1 MKTIKRIKKHTH
13 LIRFFAMFVAAVFVF
28 ELMPYFSDNAEL
40 TAEAA
45 QTLSEFEKFR
55 WNSILAATFNGYT
68 VTGTAAPTSPS
79 TIYNDPVKY
88 TVKEDSP
95 YFHWY
100 ETSDDVPKWGSET
113 VTSVASKTETI
124 TYAADTVESGEDGS
138 TITANAVP
146 VTYNTYY
153 VKNADEFVWVMTQ
166 KANSGNTR
174 IILDADIDMGGASN
188 KNWGKTIEL
197 SGNSWFDLE
206 GEGHRIYNFRMNNPL
221 INRSLSNK
229 KTIIRNVLFS
239 NCLAFFT
246 GANQGIVIGAI
257 TSPVYLENVSVTD
270 SLVYSNTHNAGILIG
285 RVNGYTNGNIFLK
298 NCSTLRSYIY
308 GTSHIGGMTACQ
320 YNTGKYQVKYNA
332 AFPDSPEVWMFK
344 GGAVFPEM
352 IEKCYSVDCE
362 VFSNGDDSG
371 AIISCGDGFIC
382 RNCFT
387 NNTMYGNT
395 RTGAFI
401 GRVVTQSSPNAS
413 LYDDGYGRTLNE
425 SFINCFSSGSVEGSG
440 EIGGFVALQHS
451 SNNVNSGACVYI
463 NCYSTAMVG
472 MEFAGTQ
479 LGGFI
484 GHEDTYKKDKQKPS
498 VTLPDGTQSTNYGD
512 VYINCYAAGEVGNIL
527 TDTSTQATGDS
538 LGGFLGDVSTSGNG
552 TYYNCYYDKQT
563 TAMRERACGQ
573 LNEFANKGV
582 GNSQIP
588 GVTGVYTQKST
599 AKNVKGLADNVCMS
613 NDDTTWEY
621 QNGFYPMLK
630 VFIANDAFKTLFDDT
645 RSKLVEE
652 YARASVATVL
662 LNHYDTILEDNGEER
677 DATSSDEDKK
687 AYDTVRDITSKFE
700 LTTNDDLGITW
711 GKDTEKNTS
720 RGLADK
726 FGGENGFSLDY
737 KTVNQDEDNDWAYL
751 PSEEN
756 ERTITKKFTPDVLT
770 IGRYDDPEDDRGY
783 YYKCFD
789 FAPGIQWLKVSAG
802 DIENNVTGWDN
813 NTNPTYTD
821 TNLVGSRSFRLLP
834 TAYLNAGDIMHINVE
849 TDNTTSPVTY
859 TNTVTIAQGADE
871 NKING
876 LFNHSVGVAF
886 AITDKYRMGSDV
898 YASQSIDKYNG
909 NTLTDNDHFAFYSG
923 YAVNDANTASAI
935 NNVKRSKNIGSDP
948 MVSQK
953 FDITN
958 NATINQVSYAGIKN
972 NSSFG
977 TVRVRIFRANAK
989 EIGAGKGFYLEKGA
1003 EIDYE
1008 DSDTLAKWQGGKPFD
1023 TNDSNA
1029 YYYLDYYWRLNDG
1042 RYLFDR
1048 KLVRITADTY
1058 SVTMKTGLLDEQY
1071 TVNESVTPK
1080 TAVDQYVT
1088 DNITTNSDNTKTW
1101 DKDNLYPSKNGGF
1114 NAQTAPNYYEPDT
1127 YNKFEYINGND
1138 YYTKTLKIDTASPQT
1153 AVGWMRASDYKLTAL
1168 IVEAVDSNGMHH
1180 EMSRIDATNAEDPL
1194 NFDDAEYTYD
1204 YKTYSVTQDS
1214 ETKIFSVTENTTVTN
1229 TFSVE
1234 TYSSAV
1240 TNGVSKF
1247 ILFSFSTTGDISEGF
1262 SEIKDSLIITALFR
1276 KNDANVK
1283 TEKQVL
1289 ANTTDPVSEV
1299 SNTKKTS
1306 TYIDNNGVTQT
1317 QTYYSSIDFI
1327 DENKRVDDKGISDTD
1342 KRKAVLSGDTL
1353 TYRLKAYNAGY
1364 FTSREVNIYDDIPS
1378 GTTYV
1383 KDSAKLYRQKSL
1395 STSHFDWYDELEF
1408 IDITDITSEKGYS
1421 IEYDPTSKRISA
1433 DIPNIA
1439 LDENYYL
1446 EYKVTVDDIKA
1457 TELSKMITN
1466 EANYKFIN
1474 FNGDTTNDFA
1484 TDSNAGQ
1491 DHAIVSMDVAHNE
1504 DQEAYIVKFSG
1515 REMDSLKTYTI
1526 NYYRNEF
1533 PENFTFKDNSIG
1545 IYDPDDRNITNQV
1558 DIEYDTDADSKKTG
1572 FSIRNKDGQEP
1583 AIVLSESNEYKVV
1596 FKGTATPLTDSSQE
1610 IRNKATVTYSE
1621 KGEGEV
1627 AQTKAT
1633 AISIVE
1639 RLTNQTE
1646 TDVTHLYVD
1655 IDKIIPE
1662 SDPAQTFLFK
1672 IERFDKDDMS
1682 DTPEIS
1688 YTKINCTTK
1697 QTEDNYTGSRLL
1709 QLDKRGYYRIT
1720 EVDDWSNSD
1729 YLFDEITCT
1738 DISKVSGLTD
1748 SKTISTQNQS
1758 AVIQFPRQ
1766 YNKDSLAFPTS
1777 FGGLQT
1783 GSYPILKF
1791 TNKLNDYAYR
1801 TSQAYAENLITITT
1815 P

>member
-1 MKTIKRIKKHTH
+1 MKTIKRIKKRKS
-13 LIRFFAMFVAAVFVF
+13 LIRFIAMFVAAVLVF
-28 ELMPYFSDNAEL
+28 ELMPYLSDHAEL

-45 QTLSEFEKFR
+45 QTLSEFEQSR
-55 WNSILAATFNGYT
+55 WNSILGATFNEYT
-68 VTGTAAPTSPS
+68 VTGNATPTPS
-79 TIYNDPVKY
+79 SMISAY
-88 TVKEDSP
+88 TVKNDSP
-95 YFHWY
+95 YFHWH
-100 ETSDDVPKWGSET
+100 ETSNDVPTWGSTT
-113 VTSVASKTETI
+113 VTTVGSTQEQI
-124 TYAADTVESGEDGS
+124 TYATDTVENGAGGS
-138 TITANAVP
+138 PITANAVP
-146 VTYNTYY
+146 VTYKTYH
-153 VKNADEFVWVMTQ
+153 VKNADEFVWVMYR
-166 KANSGNTR
+166 ANTVNTR
-174 IILDADIDMGGASN
+174 IILDKDIDMGGASGR
-188 KNWGKTIEL
+188 KWSETITL

-206 GEGHRIYNFRMNNPL
+206 GNGHTIYNFRMTKPL
-221 INRSLSNK
+221 INSSESNK
-229 KTIIRNVLFS
+229 KTIIRNVLFT
-239 NCLAFFT
+239 NCLAFF
-246 GANQGIVIGAI
+246 ANNYQGIVIGVI
-257 TSPVYLENVSVTD
+257 KSPVHLENVSVTD
-270 SLVYSNTHNAGILIG
+270 SLVYSDSQNIGILIG
-285 RVNGYTNGNIFLK
+285 RVDGYTGGNIFLE

-320 YNTGKYQVKYNA
+320 YNTGTYKVKYNA
-332 AFPDSPEVWMFK
+332 EFPKSPEAWMGK
-344 GGAVFPEM
+344 GVAVFPEM
-352 IEKCYSVDCE
+352 VENCYSVDCE
-362 VFSNGDDSG
+362 VFSNGEDSG
-371 AIISCGDGFIC
+371 AILSCGDGFIC

-387 NNTMYGNT
+387 NNTMYGNKK
-395 RTGAFI
+395 TGAYI

-527 TDTSTQATGDS
+527 TDTSTQATGNS
-538 LGGFLGDVSTSGNG
+538 LGGFLGNVSTSGNG

-563 TAMRERACGQ
+563 TAMRERACGVQ
-573 LNEFANKGV
+573 NNFSV

-599 AKNVKGLADNVCMS
+599 AKNVKGLADNVRMS
-613 NDDTTWEY
+613 NDYTTWEY

-630 VFIANDAFKTLFDDT
+630 VFIANDAFNTLFDDT

-700 LTTNDDLGITW
+700 LTTNDTLGITW
-711 GKDTEKNTS
+711 GKDEEKNTS
-720 RGLADK
+720 RGLKYK
-726 FGGENGFSLDY
+726 FGGDDGFTLEYTTVKQDENG
-737 KTVNQDEDNDWAYL
+737 AYL
-751 PSEEN
+751 TGTEN
-756 ERTITKKFTPDVLT
+756 ESKITKTFTPDVLT
-770 IGRYDDPEDDRGY
+770 IGRYDDPEDTTRGY

-886 AITDKYRMGSDV
+886 AITDKYRMGTDNI
-898 YASQSIDKYNG
+898 YTRQSIQKYDGKTGLIN
-909 NTLTDNDHFAFYSG
+909 NQEFAFYSG
-923 YAVNDANTASAI
+923 YAVNNTNTENTI
-935 NNVKRSKNIGSDP
+935 TNVMNAKNIGSDA

-953 FDITN
+953 FDIKN
-958 NATINQVSYAGIKN
+958 NYSSSAITN
-972 NSSFG
+972 NSSNG

-989 EIGAGKGFYLEKGA
+989 EIGAGKGFYLEKGT
-1003 EIDYE
+1003 EINYSDQ
-1008 DSDTLAKWQGGKPFD
+1008 DTLAKWQGEKPFD

-1088 DNITTNSDNTKTW
+1088 DNITTNSDNKKTW
-1101 DKDNLYPSKNGGF
+1101 DKNNLYPSKNVDF

-1138 YYTKTLKIDTASPQT
+1138 YYTKTLKIDTARPQT

-1168 IVEAVDSNGMHH
+1168 IVEAVDSNGIHH
-1180 EMSRIDATNAEDPL
+1180 EMSRIDANNANDPL
-1194 NFDDAEYTYD
+1194 NFDNAEYTYD

-1234 TYSSAV
+1234 THSSEV

-1247 ILFSFSTTGDISEGF
+1247 ILFSFSTTGDVSQGF

-1289 ANTTDPVSEV
+1289 ANTGDPITAVSD
-1299 SNTKKTS
+1299 TIKTS
-1306 TYIDNNGVTQT
+1306 TYDNNGVTQT
-1317 QTYYSSIDFI
+1317 QTYYSSIDVI

-1383 KDSAKLYRQKSL
+1383 ENSAKLYRQKSL
-1395 STSHFDWYDELEF
+1395 STSNFDRYDKLTE
-1408 IDITDITSEKGYS
+1408 IQSGSGYN
-1421 IEYDPTSKRISA
+1421 INYDPTSKRISA

-1446 EYKVTVDDIKA
+1446 EYKVKVDDIKA
-1457 TELSKMITN
+1457 TDLSETITN
-1466 EANYKFIN
+1466 KANYQFIN
-1474 FNGDTTNDFA
+1474 FNGDTTDDFND
-1484 TDSNAGQ
+1484 TNQNAAQ
-1491 DHAIVSMDVAHNE
+1491 ANAIVSMNVKHNE
-1504 DQEAYIVKFSG
+1504 NDQEYVVDFQG
-1515 REMDSLKTYTI
+1515 NEMDSSKTYTI
-1526 NYYRNEF
+1526 DSYTNVF
-1533 PENFTFKDNSIG
+1533 PENFTFQEDSVKVYNTSEED
-1545 IYDPDDRNITNQV
+1545 ITNNV
-1558 DIEYDTDADSKKTG
+1558 KIEYTNDENNKKTS
-1572 FSIRNKDGQEP
+1572 FTIKNKNDEAP
-1583 AIVLSESNEYKVV
+1583 AIVLEQNKTYQVK

-1758 AVIQFPRQ
+1758 AVIQLPRQ

>member
-1 MKTIKRIKKHTH
+1 MKTIKRIKKRKS
-13 LIRFFAMFVAAVFVF
+13 LIRFIAMFVAAVIVF
-28 ELMPYFSDNAEL
+28 ELIPYFSNDSGL

-45 QTLSEFEKFR
+45 MTLAEFEQTR
-55 WNSILAATFNGYT
+55 WNSILRTTFNEYN
-68 VTGTAAPTSPS
+68 VTGNSTPTSPLTVS
-79 TIYNDPVKY
+79 RY
-88 TVKEDSP
+88 TVKDDSP
-95 YFHWY
+95 YFQWHDTESDVSAWTGS
-100 ETSDDVPKWGSET
+100 TSP
-113 VTSVASKTETI
+113 VTSQIEEVIYDE
-124 TYAADTVESGEDGS
+124 DTVENGLNRD
-138 TITANAVP
+138 TITANAVT
-146 VTYNTYY
+146 VTYNTYH
-153 VKNADEFVWVMTQ
+153 VKNADEFVWAMKQ

-174 IILDADIDMGGASN
+174 IILDNDIDMGGASGR
-188 KNWGKTIEL
+188 KWSETIAL
-197 SGNSWFDLE
+197 SGNSWFELE
-206 GEGHRIYNFRMNNPL
+206 GNGHTIYNFRMTKPL
-221 INRSLSNK
+221 INESTFSQ

-246 GANQGIVIGAI
+246 TYNQGIVIGIIKSA
-257 TSPVYLENVSVTD
+257 VHLENVSVVD
-270 SLVYSNTHNAGILIG
+270 SLVDANTHNIGILIG
-285 RVNGYTNGNIFLK
+285 RVDNYTGGNIFLE

-308 GTSHIGGMTACQ
+308 GISHIGGMTACQ

-344 GGAVFPEM
+344 GEAVFPEM

-387 NNTMYGNT
+387 NNTMYGNI

-401 GRVVTQSSPNAS
+401 GRVVTESSPNAS
-413 LYDDGYGRTLNE
+413 LYDDGHGRTLNE
-425 SFINCFSSGSVEGSG
+425 SFINCFSSGSVEGNS
-440 EIGGFVALQHS
+440 EIGGFAALQHS
-451 SNNVNSGACVYI
+451 SKNENSGACVYI

-472 MEFAGTQ
+472 MEYAGTQ

-484 GHEDTYKKDKQKPS
+484 GHEDTYTYANQKPS
-498 VTLPDGTQSTNYGD
+498 VILPNGDQSTNYGD

-527 TDTSTQATGDS
+527 TDTSTQATGNS
-538 LGGFLGDVSTSGNG
+538 LGGFLGNVSTSGNG

-573 LNEFANKGV
+573 WNEFTNAGA
-582 GNSQIP
+582 SQIP
-588 GVTGVYTQKST
+588 GVTGVYTQKSE
-599 AKNVKGLADNVCMS
+599 VKKVQGLAENVRMG
-613 NDDTTWEY
+613 NEDDTTWEY

-630 VFIANDAFKTLFDDT
+630 VFIANDAFKTSFDDT

-662 LNHYDTILEDNGEER
+662 LNHYDTILNENGIER
-677 DATSSDEDKK
+677 DANESDTTV
-687 AYDTVRDITSKFE
+687 YDTVRDITSKFE
-700 LTTNDDLGITW
+700 LTTNDAIGITW
-711 GKDTEKNTS
+711 GKDTEKNAS
-720 RGLADK
+720 RELKDK
-726 FGGENGFSLDY
+726 FGGQDGFSLDY
-737 KTVNQDEDNDWAYL
+737 ITVKQDESGAYL
-751 PSEEN
+751 SGEEN
-756 ERTITKKFTPDVLT
+756 ESTVTKTFTPDVLT
-770 IGRYDDPEDDRGY
+770 IGRYDDPADERGY

-802 DIENNVTGWDN
+802 DIENNVTNWN
-813 NTNPTYTD
+813 NEVVPTYKD
-821 TNLVGSRSFRLLP
+821 PNLVGSRSFRLLP

-859 TNTVTIAQGADE
+859 TNTVTIAQGTDE

-886 AITDKYRMGSDV
+886 AITDKYRMSEV
-898 YASQSIDKYNG
+898 YASQSIIKYDGTPSKVN
-909 NTLTDNDHFAFYSG
+909 NNDFAFYSG
-923 YAVNDANTASAI
+923 YAVNDTNGDTVY
-935 NNVKRSKNIGSDP
+935 NVQKSKNIGSDL

-953 FDITN
+953 FDIKNSQQIT
-958 NATINQVSYAGIKN
+958 N
-972 NSSFG
+972 NSSNG

-1048 KLVRITADTY
+1048 KLVRITANTY
-1058 SVTMKTGLLDEQY
+1058 SVTMKTGLLDEKFS
-1071 TVNESVTPK
+1071 VNDSGNPK
-1080 TAVDQYVT
+1080 TDIDQYVT
-1088 DNITTNSDNTKTW
+1088 DNIITNPDQTKEW
-1101 DKDNLYPSKNGGF
+1101 DKANLYPSLKDEF
-1114 NAQTAPNYYEPDT
+1114 SSETVSYYYED
-1127 YNKFEYINGND
+1127 YNEPEAINGND
-1138 YYTKTLKIDTASPQT
+1138 YYTKTLKIDTASSQT
-1153 AVGWMRASDYKLTAL
+1153 AVGWKRTSDYKLTAL
-1168 IVEAVDSNGMHH
+1168 IVEAVDSNGNSH
-1180 EMSRIDATNAEDPL
+1180 EMSRIDANNANDPL
-1194 NFDDAEYTYD
+1194 NFDNAEYTYD

-1214 ETKIFSVTENTTVTN
+1214 ETKIFSVTQNTTVTN
-1229 TFSVE
+1229 TFNVE
-1234 TYSSAV
+1234 SYSNAV
-1240 TNGVSKF
+1240 TNGVSKY
-1247 ILFSFSTTGDISEGF
+1247 ILFSFSTTGDVSQGF

-1289 ANTTDPVSEV
+1289 ANTGDPITAVSD
-1299 SNTKKTS
+1299 TIKTS
-1306 TYIDNNGVTQT
+1306 TYDNNGVTQT
-1317 QTYYSSIDFI
+1317 QTYYSSIDTI
-1327 DENKRVDDKGISDTD
+1327 DKNKMVDDTNIADET
-1342 KRKAVLSGDTL
+1342 KRQAVLSGDTL

-1364 FTSREVNIYDDIPS
+1364 FTSREVNIYDVIPV

-1383 KDSAKLYRQKSL
+1383 DGSAKLYRQKSL
-1395 STSHFDWYDELEF
+1395 STSHFDWYDELE
-1408 IDITDITSEKGYS
+1408 DIPLENGYS
-1421 IEYDPTSKRISA
+1421 IDYHENSKKLSA
-1433 DIPNIA
+1433 EIPRIA

-1446 EYKVTVDDIKA
+1446 EYKVKVDDIKA
-1457 TELSKMITN
+1457 TDLSETITN
-1466 EANYKFIN
+1466 KANYQFIN
-1474 FNGDTTNDFA
+1474 FNGDTTDDFND
-1484 TDSNAGQ
+1484 TNQNAAQ
-1491 DHAIVSMDVAHNE
+1491 AHAIVSMNVKHNE
-1504 DQEAYIVKFSG
+1504 NDQEYVVDFNRNDISSSNTYII
-1515 REMDSLKTYTI
+1515 DSYT
-1526 NYYRNEF
+1526 NVF
-1533 PENFTFKDNSIG
+1533 PENFQFTANSVKVYDTSSEEAEDITGGVNITYENASGKCTGFTIKNTDNSNPTIKLDQNNK
-1545 IYDPDDRNITNQV
+1545 YQV
-1558 DIEYDTDADSKKTG
+1558 K
-1572 FSIRNKDGQEP
+1572 
-1583 AIVLSESNEYKVV
+1583 
-1596 FKGTATPLTDSSQE
+1596 FKGTAAALTNSSHE
-1610 IRNKATVTYSE
+1610 IRNKATVTYTE
-1621 KGEGEV
+1621 GEGQD
-1627 AQTKAT
+1627 AKTKAT

-1682 DTPEIS
+1682 DTPEIC
-1688 YTKINCTTK
+1688 YTKINCTK

-1729 YLFDEITCT
+1729 YLFDKITYT

-1758 AVIQFPRQ
+1758 AVIQLPRQ

-1783 GSYPILKF
+1783 ASYPILKF

-1801 TSQAYAENLITITT
+1801 TSQAYAENNIS
-1815 P
+1815 

>member
-1 MKTIKRIKKHTH
+1 MKTIKRIKKRKS
-13 LIRFFAMFVAAVFVF
+13 LIRFIAMFVAAVLVF
-28 ELMPYFSDNAEL
+28 ELMPYLSDHAEL

-45 QTLSEFEKFR
+45 QTLSEFEQSR
-55 WNSILAATFNGYT
+55 WNSILGATFNEYT
-68 VTGTAAPTSPS
+68 VTGNATPTPS
-79 TIYNDPVKY
+79 SMISAY
-88 TVKEDSP
+88 TVKNDSP
-95 YFHWY
+95 YFHWH
-100 ETSDDVPKWGSET
+100 EASNDVPTWGSTT
-113 VTSVASKTETI
+113 VTTVGSTQEQI
-124 TYAADTVESGEDGS
+124 TYATDTVENGAGGS
-138 TITANAVP
+138 PITANAVP
-146 VTYNTYY
+146 VTYKTYH
-153 VKNADEFVWVMTQ
+153 VKNADEFVWVMNR
-166 KANSGNTR
+166 ANTVNTR
-174 IILDADIDMGGASN
+174 IILDKDIDMGGASGR
-188 KNWGKTIEL
+188 KWSETITL

-206 GEGHRIYNFRMNNPL
+206 GNGHTIYNFRMTKPL
-221 INRSLSNK
+221 INSSESNK
-229 KTIIRNVLFS
+229 KTIIRNVLFT
-239 NCLAFFT
+239 NCLAFF
-246 GANQGIVIGAI
+246 ANNYQGIVIGVI
-257 TSPVYLENVSVTD
+257 KSPVHLENVSVTD
-270 SLVYSNTHNAGILIG
+270 SLVYSDSQNIGILIG
-285 RVNGYTNGNIFLK
+285 RVDGYTGGNIFLE

-320 YNTGKYQVKYNA
+320 FNQGGIYQVKYDT
-332 AFPDSPEVWMFK
+332 AFPTSPEAWMNYGNK
-344 GGAVFPEM
+344 AFPEM
-352 IEKCYSVDCE
+352 IENCYSVDCE
-362 VFSNGDDSG
+362 VFSNGEDSG
-371 AIISCGDGFIC
+371 AFISCGCGFIC

-387 NNTMYGNT
+387 NNTMYGNKM
-395 RTGAFI
+395 TGDFI
-401 GRVVTQSSPNAS
+401 GRVVTAS
-413 LYDDGYGRTLNE
+413 GPTAGLYDDINRLSIHET
-425 SFINCFSSGSVEGSG
+425 FINCFSSGSVEGA
-440 EIGGFVALQHS
+440 EKIGGFTAYQNS
-451 SNNVNSGACVYI
+451 GSNQKSGACVYI

-472 MEFAGTQ
+472 MEFAGKQ

-484 GHEDTYKKDKQKPS
+484 GNEDTYKYTKQRPA
-498 VTLPDGTQSTNYGD
+498 VNLPDGTQSNNFGD

-527 TDTSTQATGDS
+527 TDTSVTVTGNS
-538 LGGFLGDVSTSGNG
+538 LGGFLGNVSTPGNG

-563 TAMRERACGQ
+563 TAMRERACGVQ
-573 LNEFANKGV
+573 NNFSV

-662 LNHYDTILEDNGEER
+662 LNHYDTILGSNGIER

-737 KTVNQDEDNDWAYL
+737 KTVDQDEDNDWAYL
-751 PSEEN
+751 PGEEN

-802 DIENNVTGWDN
+802 DIENNVTGGDN

-886 AITDKYRMGSDV
+886 AITDKYRMGTDNI
-898 YASQSIDKYNG
+898 YTPQSIQKFNG
-909 NTLTDNDHFAFYSG
+909 TGLTDNNTFAFYSG
-923 YAVNDANTASAI
+923 YAVNNTNTENTI
-935 NNVKRSKNIGSDP
+935 TNVKNAKNIGSAP

-953 FDITN
+953 FDIKN
-958 NATINQVSYAGIKN
+958 NYSSSAITN
-972 NSSFG
+972 NSSNG

-989 EIGAGKGFYLEKGA
+989 EIGAGKGFYLEKGT
-1003 EIDYE
+1003 EINYSDQ
-1008 DSDTLAKWQGGKPFD
+1008 DTLAKWQGEKPFD
-1023 TNDSNA
+1023 TDDSNA

-1048 KLVRITADTY
+1048 KLVRITANTY

-1071 TVNESVTPK
+1071 TVNDSGIPK

-1088 DNITTNSDNTKTW
+1088 DKITTNSDNEKIW
-1101 DKDNLYPSKNGGF
+1101 DKDSLYPSINVNF
-1114 NAQTAPNYYEPDT
+1114 NAQNAPSYYESDT
-1127 YNKFEYINGND
+1127 YNKFEYINGKD

-1180 EMSRIDATNAEDPL
+1180 EMSRIDENNANDPL
-1194 NFDDAEYTYD
+1194 NFDNAEYTYD

-1214 ETKIFSVTENTTVTN
+1214 ETKIFSVTQNTTVTN
-1229 TFSVE
+1229 TFNVE
-1234 TYSSAV
+1234 SYSNAV
-1240 TNGVSKF
+1240 TNGVSKY
-1247 ILFSFSTTGDISEGF
+1247 ILFSFSTTGDVSQGF

-1289 ANTTDPVSEV
+1289 ANTGDPITAVSD
-1299 SNTKKTS
+1299 TIKTS
-1306 TYIDNNGVTQT
+1306 TFKDKENQTVT
-1317 QTYYSSIDFI
+1317 QTYYSSIDTI
-1327 DENKRVDDKGISDTD
+1327 DKNKRVDDTNIADET
-1342 KRKAVLSGDTL
+1342 KRQAVLSGDTL

-1383 KDSAKLYRQKSL
+1383 ENSAKLYRQKSL
-1395 STSHFDWYDELEF
+1395 STSNFDRYAELES

-1545 IYDPDDRNITNQV
+1545 IYDPDDRDITNQV

-1758 AVIQFPRQ
+1758 AVIQLPRQ

>member
-1 MKTIKRIKKHTH
+1 MKNRKSLMRI
-13 LIRFFAMFVAAVFVF
+13 IAMFVAAVIVF
-28 ELMPYFSDNAEL
+28 ELIPYFSSDSGL

-45 QTLSEFEKFR
+45 MTLAEFEQTR
-55 WNSILAATFNGYT
+55 WNNILRATFNGYN
-68 VTGTAAPTSPS
+68 VTGNGNPTSPS
-79 TIYNDPVKY
+79 TVSSY
-88 TVKEDSP
+88 TVKDDSP
-95 YFHWY
+95 YFQWHDT
-100 ETSDDVPKWGSET
+100 ESDVPAWTGSTSAVTSQIET
-113 VTSVASKTETI
+113 VTYEG
-124 TYAADTVESGEDGS
+124 DTVKNGS
-138 TITANAVP
+138 NGNTITANAVT
-146 VTYNTYY
+146 VTYNTYH
-153 VKNADEFVWVMTQ
+153 VENANEFVWVMTQ

-174 IILDADIDMGGASN
+174 IILDNDIDMGGASGR
-188 KNWGKTIEL
+188 KWSETIAL
-197 SGNSWFDLE
+197 SGNSWFELE
-206 GEGHRIYNFRMNNPL
+206 GNGHTIYNFRMTRPL
-221 INRSLSNK
+221 INESTFSK

-246 GANQGIVIGAI
+246 TYHQGIVIGNIQSA
-257 TSPVYLENVSVTD
+257 VHLENVSVVD
-270 SLVYSNTHNAGILIG
+270 SLVDANENNIGILIG
-285 RVNGYTNGNIFLK
+285 RVDGYKGGNIFLE

-332 AFPDSPEVWMFK
+332 EFPESPEAWMGK
-344 GGAVFPEM
+344 GVAVFPEM
-352 IEKCYSVDCE
+352 VENCYSVDCE
-362 VFSNGDDSG
+362 VFSNGEDSG
-371 AIISCGDGFIC
+371 AILSCGDGFIC

-387 NNTMYGNT
+387 NNTMYGNKK
-395 RTGAFI
+395 TGAYI
-401 GRVVTQSSPNAS
+401 GRVVTLSSPNAS
-413 LYDDGYGRTLNE
+413 LYDDKGNYTLNE
-425 SFINCFSSGSVEGSG
+425 AFINCFSSGSVEGS
-440 EIGGFVALQHS
+440 ERIGGFTGFQNS
-451 SNNVNSGACVYI
+451 GSNQNSGACVYI

-472 MEFAGTQ
+472 MEYAGTQ

-484 GHEDTYKKDKQKPS
+484 GNEDTYKYDKQQPA
-498 VTLPDGTQSTNYGD
+498 VNLPDGTQSNNYGD

-527 TDTSTQATGDS
+527 TDTSVTVTGNS

-573 LNEFANKGV
+573 WNEFTNKGV

-599 AKNVKGLADNVCMS
+599 SKDVQGLAENVRMG
-613 NDDTTWEY
+613 NEDDTTWEY

-630 VFIANDAFKTLFDDT
+630 VFIANDAFKTSFDDT

-662 LNHYDTILEDNGEER
+662 LNHYDTILNENGIER
-677 DATSSDEDKK
+677 DANESDITV
-687 AYDTVRDITSKFE
+687 YDTVRDITSKFE
-700 LTTNDDLGITW
+700 LTTNDTLGITW
-711 GKDTEKNTS
+711 GKDAEKNTS
-720 RGLADK
+720 RELKNK
-726 FGGENGFSLDY
+726 FGGNTGFSLDY
-737 KTVNQDEDNDWAYL
+737 ITVNQNENGEYL
-751 PSEEN
+751 TGTEN
-756 ERTITKKFTPDVLT
+756 ESKVKKNFNPDVLT

-802 DIENNVTGWDN
+802 DIVGDVTNWDN
-813 NTNPTYTD
+813 TAPEYQN

-849 TDNTTSPVTY
+849 TDNTSDSPTY
-859 TNTVTIAQGADE
+859 SNTVTISQGGDE

-886 AITDKYRMGSDV
+886 AITDKYRMGTDI
-898 YASQSIDKYNG
+898 YTRQSIQEYKYNE
-909 NTLTDNDHFAFYSG
+909 NVLTDDNTFAFYSG
-923 YAVNDANTASAI
+923 YAVNNTNNEDTI
-935 NNVKRSKNIGSDP
+935 DNVKNAKNIGSAT

-953 FDITN
+953 FDIKN
-958 NATINQVSYAGIKN
+958 N
-972 NSSFG
+972 NSSSAITNNSSNG
-977 TVRVRIFRANAK
+977 TVRVRIFHANPK
-989 EIGAGKGFYLEKGA
+989 TIDTGGFYLEKGT
-1003 EIDYE
+1003 EIDYS
-1008 DSDTLAKWQGGKPFD
+1008 DQDTLAKWQGEKPFD
-1023 TNDSNA
+1023 TSDSNA

-1048 KLVRITADTY
+1048 KLVRITANTY

-1071 TVNESVTPK
+1071 TVNGSGIPK

-1088 DNITTNSDNTKTW
+1088 DKITTNSDNTKIW
-1101 DKDNLYPSKNGGF
+1101 DKDNLYPSINDNF
-1114 NAQTAPNYYEPDT
+1114 NAQTAPNYYESDT

-1194 NFDDAEYTYD
+1194 NFDNAEYTYD

-1229 TFSVE
+1229 TFIVE
-1234 TYSSAV
+1234 AYSGAV
-1240 TNGVSKF
+1240 TNGVSKY
-1247 ILFSFSTTGDISEGF
+1247 ILFSFSTTGDISEGGF

-1299 SNTKKTS
+1299 LNTKKTS
-1306 TYIDNNGVTQT
+1306 TYKDKEDNNQT
-1317 QTYYSSIDFI
+1317 QTYYSSIDVI
-1327 DENKRVDDKGISDTD
+1327 DENKRVDDKGISNTD

-1395 STSHFDWYDELEF
+1395 STSNFDRYAELES
-1408 IDITDITSEKGYS
+1408 IDITSEAGYS
-1421 IEYDPTSKRISA
+1421 IECADGKLSA
-1433 DIPNIA
+1433 QIPSIA

-1446 EYKVTVDDIKA
+1446 EYKVKVDDIKA
-1457 TELSKMITN
+1457 TDLSETITN
-1466 EANYKFIN
+1466 KANYQFIN
-1474 FNGDTTNDFA
+1474 FNGDTTDDFND
-1484 TDSNAGQ
+1484 TNQNAAQ
-1491 DHAIVSMDVAHNE
+1491 AHAIVSMNVKHNE
-1504 DQEAYIVKFSG
+1504 NDQEYVVDFQG
-1515 REMDSLKTYTI
+1515 NEMDPLKTYTI
-1526 NYYRNEF
+1526 DSYTNVF
-1533 PENFTFKDNSIG
+1533 PENFTFQEDSVKVYNTSEED
-1545 IYDPDDRNITNQV
+1545 ITNNV
-1558 DIEYDTDADSKKTG
+1558 KIEYTNDENNKKTS
-1572 FSIRNKDGQEP
+1572 FTIKNKNDEAP

-1621 KGEGEV
+1621 KGDGEF

-1639 RLTNQTE
+1639 RLTNKTE

-1682 DTPEIS
+1682 NTPEIS
-1688 YTKINCTTK
+1688 YTKINCTK

-1729 YLFDEITCT
+1729 YLFDKITYT

-1758 AVIQFPRQ
+1758 AVIQLPRQ

-1783 GSYPILKF
+1783 ASYPILKF

-1801 TSQAYAENLITITT
+1801 TSQAYAENNIS
-1815 P
+1815 

>member
-1 MKTIKRIKKHTH
+1 MKTIKRIKKRKS
-13 LIRFFAMFVAAVFVF
+13 LIRFIAMFVAAVIVF
-28 ELMPYFSDNAEL
+28 ELIPYFSNDSGL

-45 QTLSEFEKFR
+45 MTLAQFEQTR
-55 WNSILAATFNGYT
+55 WNNILRATFNGYN
-68 VTGTAAPTSPS
+68 VTGNGNPTSPS
-79 TIYNDPVKY
+79 TVSSY
-88 TVKEDSP
+88 TVKNDSP
-95 YFHWY
+95 YFQWHDT
-100 ETSDDVPKWGSET
+100 ESDVPAWTGSTSVVTSQTET
-113 VTSVASKTETI
+113 VTYEG
-124 TYAADTVESGEDGS
+124 DTVENGSDGN
-138 TITANAVP
+138 TITANAVT
-146 VTYNTYY
+146 VTYNTYH

-166 KANSGNTR
+166 KASSGYTR
-174 IILDADIDMGGASN
+174 IILDKDIDMGGASGR
-188 KNWGKTIEL
+188 KWSQTIAL
-197 SGNSWFDLE
+197 SGNSWFELE
-206 GEGHRIYNFRMNNPL
+206 GNGHIIYNFRMTQPF
-221 INRSLSNK
+221 INSSKSNK
-229 KTIIRNVLFS
+229 KTIIRNVLFT
-239 NCLAFFT
+239 NCLAFF
-246 GANQGIVIGAI
+246 ANINQGIVIGVI
-257 TSPVYLENVSVTD
+257 QSPVHLENVSVVD
-270 SLVYSNTHNAGILIG
+270 SLVYSNTSNIGILIG
-285 RVNGYTNGNIFLK
+285 RVDGYNGGNIFLE

-320 YNTGKYQVKYNA
+320 YNIGKYQVKYNA
-332 AFPDSPEVWMFK
+332 EFPKSPEVWMEK

-352 IEKCYSVDCE
+352 VENCYSVDCE
-362 VFSNGDDSG
+362 VFSNGEDSG
-371 AIISCGDGFIC
+371 AILSCGDGFIC

-387 NNTMYGNT
+387 NNTMYGNKK
-395 RTGAFI
+395 TGAYI

-413 LYDDGYGRTLNE
+413 LYDDGHGRTLNE
-425 SFINCFSSGSVEGSG
+425 SFINCFSSGSVEGS
-440 EIGGFVALQHS
+440 EKIGGFTGFQNS
-451 SNNVNSGACVYI
+451 GSNQNSGACVYI

-472 MEFAGTQ
+472 MEYAGTE

-484 GHEDTYKKDKQKPS
+484 GNEDTYKYAKQRPA
-498 VTLPDGTQSTNYGD
+498 VNLPDGTQSNNYGD

-527 TDTSTQATGDS
+527 TDTSTQATGNS
-538 LGGFLGDVSTSGNG
+538 LGGFLGNVSTPGNG

-563 TAMRERACGQ
+563 TAMRERACGVQ
-573 LNEFANKGV
+573 NNFSV

-599 AKNVKGLADNVCMS
+599 AKNVNGLADNVRMS

-621 QNGFYPMLK
+621 KNGFYPMLK
-630 VFIANDAFKTLFDDT
+630 VFIANYAFKTDFDEN

-662 LNHYDTILEDNGEER
+662 LNHYDTILGSNGIER
-677 DATSSDEDKK
+677 NANSDDATV
-687 AYDTVRDITSKFE
+687 YDTVRDITSKFE
-700 LTTNDDLGITW
+700 LTTNDTLGITW

-737 KTVNQDEDNDWAYL
+737 TTVKQNKDNDWDYL
-751 PSEEN
+751 PGEEN
-756 ERTITKKFTPDVLT
+756 TITKKFTPDVLT
-770 IGRYDDPEDDRGY
+770 IGRYNDPEDNTRGY

-802 DIENNVTGWDN
+802 DIENGVTNWDN
-813 NTNPTYTD
+813 DTVPQYEN

-849 TDNTTSPVTY
+849 TNNTTSPVTY

-935 NNVKRSKNIGSDP
+935 NNVEKSKNIGSAP

-953 FDITN
+953 FDIKN
-958 NATINQVSYAGIKN
+958 NYSSSAITN
-972 NSSFG
+972 NSSNG

-989 EIGAGKGFYLEKGA
+989 EIGAGKGFYLEKGT
-1003 EIDYE
+1003 EINYSDQ
-1008 DSDTLAKWQGGKPFD
+1008 DTLAKWQGEKPFD
-1023 TNDSNA
+1023 TDDSNA

-1048 KLVRITADTY
+1048 KLVRITANTY

-1071 TVNESVTPK
+1071 TVNDSGIPK

-1088 DNITTNSDNTKTW
+1088 DKITTNSDNEKIW
-1101 DKDNLYPSKNGGF
+1101 EKDSLYPSINVNF
-1114 NAQTAPNYYEPDT
+1114 NAQNAPSYYESDT

-1168 IVEAVDSNGMHH
+1168 IVEAVDSNGIHH
-1180 EMSRIDATNAEDPL
+1180 EMSRIDANNANDPL
-1194 NFDDAEYTYD
+1194 NFDNAEYTYD

-1234 TYSSAV
+1234 TYSSEV

-1247 ILFSFSTTGDISEGF
+1247 ILFSFSTTGDVSQGF

-1289 ANTTDPVSEV
+1289 ANTGDPITAVSD
-1299 SNTKKTS
+1299 TIKTS
-1306 TYIDNNGVTQT
+1306 TYDNNGVTQT
-1317 QTYYSSIDFI
+1317 QTYYSSIDVI

-1383 KDSAKLYRQKSL
+1383 ENSAKLYRQKSL
-1395 STSHFDWYDELEF
+1395 STSNFDRYDKLTE
-1408 IDITDITSEKGYS
+1408 IQSGSGYN
-1421 IEYDPTSKRISA
+1421 INYDPTSKRISA

-1457 TELSKMITN
+1457 TDLSETITN
-1466 EANYKFIN
+1466 KANYQFIN
-1474 FNGDTTNDFA
+1474 FNGDTTDDFND
-1484 TDSNAGQ
+1484 TNQNAAQ
-1491 DHAIVSMDVAHNE
+1491 ANAIVSMNVKHNE
-1504 DQEAYIVKFSG
+1504 NDQEYVVDFQG
-1515 REMDSLKTYTI
+1515 NEMDSSKTYTI
-1526 NYYRNEF
+1526 DSYTNVF
-1533 PENFTFKDNSIG
+1533 PENFTFQEDSVKVYNTSEED
-1545 IYDPDDRNITNQV
+1545 ITNNV
-1558 DIEYDTDADSKKTG
+1558 KIEYTNDENNKKTS
-1572 FSIRNKDGQEP
+1572 FTIKNKNDEAP
-1583 AIVLSESNEYKVV
+1583 AIVLEQNKTYQVK

-1621 KGEGEV
+1621 KGEV

-1758 AVIQFPRQ
+1758 AVIQLPRQ

>member
-1 MKTIKRIKKHTH
+1 M
-13 LIRFFAMFVAAVFVF
+13 
-28 ELMPYFSDNAEL
+28 
-40 TAEAA
+40 
-45 QTLSEFEKFR
+45 
-55 WNSILAATFNGYT
+55 
-68 VTGTAAPTSPS
+68 
-79 TIYNDPVKY
+79 
-88 TVKEDSP
+88 
-95 YFHWY
+95 
-100 ETSDDVPKWGSET
+100 
-113 VTSVASKTETI
+113 
-124 TYAADTVESGEDGS
+124 
-138 TITANAVP
+138 
-146 VTYNTYY
+146 
-153 VKNADEFVWVMTQ
+153 
-166 KANSGNTR
+166 
-174 IILDADIDMGGASN
+174 
-188 KNWGKTIEL
+188 
-197 SGNSWFDLE
+197 
-206 GEGHRIYNFRMNNPL
+206 
-221 INRSLSNK
+221 
-229 KTIIRNVLFS
+229 
-239 NCLAFFT
+239 
-246 GANQGIVIGAI
+246 IGVI
-257 TSPVYLENVSVTD
+257 TSPVHLENVSVTD

-332 AFPDSPEVWMFK
+332 AFPASPEAWMNK

-352 IEKCYSVDCE
+352 FEKCYSVDCE

-387 NNTMYGNT
+387 NNTMYGNI

-413 LYDDGYGRTLNE
+413 LYDDGHGRTLNE
-425 SFINCFSSGSVEGSG
+425 SFINCFSSGSVEGNS
-440 EIGGFVALQHS
+440 EIGGFAALQHS
-451 SNNVNSGACVYI
+451 SKNENSGACVYI

-484 GHEDTYKKDKQKPS
+484 GHEDTYTYANQKPS
-498 VTLPDGTQSTNYGD
+498 VILPNGDQSTNYGD
-512 VYINCYAAGEVGNIL
+512 VYINCYTAGEVGNIL

-700 LTTNDDLGITW
+700 LTTNDTLGITW
-711 GKDTEKNTS
+711 GKDKEKNTS
-720 RGLADK
+720 RGLKDK
-726 FGGENGFSLDY
+726 FGGDDGFSLDY

-1138 YYTKTLKIDTASPQT
+1138 HYTKTLKIDTASPQT

-1168 IVEAVDSNGMHH
+1168 IVEAVDSNGIHH
-1180 EMSRIDATNAEDPL
+1180 EMSRIDANNANDPL
-1194 NFDDAEYTYD
+1194 NFDNAEYTYD

-1234 TYSSAV
+1234 TYSSEV

-1247 ILFSFSTTGDISEGF
+1247 ILFSFSTTGDISEGAF

-1289 ANTTDPVSEV
+1289 ANTGDPITAVSD
-1299 SNTKKTS
+1299 TIKTS
-1306 TYIDNNGVTQT
+1306 TYDNNGVTQT
-1317 QTYYSSIDFI
+1317 QTYYSSIDVI

>member
-1 MKTIKRIKKHTH
+1 MKTIKRIKKRKS
-13 LIRFFAMFVAAVFVF
+13 LIRFIAMFVAAVLVF
-28 ELMPYFSDNAEL
+28 ELMPYLSDHAEL

-45 QTLSEFEKFR
+45 QTLSEFEQSR
-55 WNSILAATFNGYT
+55 WNSILGATFKEYT
-68 VTGTAAPTSPS
+68 VTGNATPTPS
-79 TIYNDPVKY
+79 SMISAY
-88 TVKEDSP
+88 TVKNDSP
-95 YFHWY
+95 YFHWH
-100 ETSDDVPKWGSET
+100 EASNDVPTWGSTT
-113 VTSVASKTETI
+113 VTTVGSTQEQI
-124 TYAADTVESGEDGS
+124 TYATDTVENGAGGS
-138 TITANAVP
+138 PITANAVN
-146 VTYNTYY
+146 VIYKTYH
-153 VKNADEFVWVMTQ
+153 VENANEFVWAMKQ
-166 KANSGNTR
+166 ADFGNTR
-174 IILDADIDMGGASN
+174 IILENDIDMGGASGR
-188 KNWGKTIEL
+188 KWSETITL

-206 GEGHRIYNFRMNNPL
+206 GNGHTIYNFRMTKPL
-221 INRSLSNK
+221 INSSESNK
-229 KTIIRNVLFS
+229 KTIIRNVLFT
-239 NCLAFFT
+239 NCLAFF
-246 GANQGIVIGAI
+246 ANNYQGIVIGVI
-257 TSPVYLENVSVTD
+257 KSPVHLENVSVTD
-270 SLVYSNTHNAGILIG
+270 SLVYSDSENIGILIG
-285 RVNGYTNGNIFLK
+285 RVDGYKGGNIFLE

-320 YNTGKYQVKYNA
+320 YNTGTYKVKYNA
-332 AFPDSPEVWMFK
+332 EFPKSPEAWMGK
-344 GGAVFPEM
+344 GVAVFPEM
-352 IEKCYSVDCE
+352 VENCYSVDCE
-362 VFSNGDDSG
+362 VFSNGEDSG
-371 AIISCGDGFIC
+371 AILSCGDGFIC

-387 NNTMYGNT
+387 NNTMYGNKK
-395 RTGAFI
+395 TGAYI
-401 GRVVTQSSPNAS
+401 GRVVTLSSPNAS
-413 LYDDGYGRTLNE
+413 LYDDKGNYTLNE
-425 SFINCFSSGSVEGSG
+425 AFINCFSSGSVEGA
-440 EIGGFVALQHS
+440 EKIGGFTGFQNS
-451 SNNVNSGACVYI
+451 GNNLNSGACVYI

-472 MEFAGTQ
+472 MEFAGKQ

-484 GHEDTYKKDKQKPS
+484 GNEDTYKYAKQHPA
-498 VTLPDGTQSTNYGD
+498 VNLPDGTQSNNFGD

-527 TDTSTQATGDS
+527 TDTSTQATGNS
-538 LGGFLGDVSTSGNG
+538 LGGFLGNVSTSGNG

-563 TAMRERACGQ
+563 TAMRERACGVQ
-573 LNEFANKGV
+573 NNFSV

-599 AKNVKGLADNVCMS
+599 AKNVKGLADNVRMS
-613 NDDTTWEY
+613 NDYTTWEY

-630 VFIANDAFKTLFDDT
+630 VFIANDAFNTLFDDT

-700 LTTNDDLGITW
+700 LTTNDTLGITW
-711 GKDTEKNTS
+711 GKDKEKNTS
-720 RGLADK
+720 RGLKDK
-726 FGGENGFSLDY
+726 FGGDDGFTLEYTTVKQDENG
-737 KTVNQDEDNDWAYL
+737 AYL
-751 PSEEN
+751 TGTEN
-756 ERTITKKFTPDVLT
+756 ESKITKTFTPDVLT
-770 IGRYDDPEDDRGY
+770 IGRYDDPADERGY

-802 DIENNVTGWDN
+802 DIENNVTNWDN
-813 NTNPTYTD
+813 KADLTYTD
-821 TNLVGSRSFRLLP
+821 PNLVGSRSFRLLP
-834 TAYLNAGDIMHINVE
+834 TAYLNAGDIMHINVK

-871 NKING
+871 NKIKG

-886 AITDKYRMGSDV
+886 AITDKYRMGTDNI
-898 YASQSIDKYNG
+898 YTHQSIQKFNG
-909 NTLTDNDHFAFYSG
+909 TGLTDDNTFAFYSG
-923 YAVNDANTASAI
+923 YAVNDANTEDTI
-935 NNVKRSKNIGSDP
+935 DNVKKAKNIGSAP

-953 FDITN
+953 FDIKN
-958 NATINQVSYAGIKN
+958 N
-972 NSSFG
+972 NSSSAITNNSSNG
-977 TVRVRIFRANAK
+977 TVRVRIFRANPK
-989 EIGAGKGFYLEKGA
+989 IIDTGGFYLEKGN
-1003 EIDYE
+1003 EITY
-1008 DSDTLAKWQGGKPFD
+1008 SGDTLAKWQGGKPFD

-1168 IVEAVDSNGMHH
+1168 IVEAVDSNGIHH
-1180 EMSRIDATNAEDPL
+1180 EMSRIDANNANDPL
-1194 NFDDAEYTYD
+1194 NFDNAEYTYD

-1234 TYSSAV
+1234 TYSSEV

-1247 ILFSFSTTGDISEGF
+1247 ILFSFSTTGDISEGAF

-1289 ANTTDPVSEV
+1289 ANTGDPITAVSD
-1299 SNTKKTS
+1299 TIKTS
-1306 TYIDNNGVTQT
+1306 TYDNNGVTQT
-1317 QTYYSSIDFI
+1317 QTYYSSIDVI

-1446 EYKVTVDDIKA
+1446 EYKVKVDDIKA
-1457 TELSKMITN
+1457 TDLSETITN
-1466 EANYKFIN
+1466 KANYQFIN
-1474 FNGDTTNDFA
+1474 FNGDTTDDFND
-1484 TDSNAGQ
+1484 TNQNAAQ
-1491 DHAIVSMDVAHNE
+1491 AHAIVSMNVKHNE
-1504 DQEAYIVKFSG
+1504 NDQEYVVDFNRNDISSSNTYII
-1515 REMDSLKTYTI
+1515 DSYT
-1526 NYYRNEF
+1526 NVF
-1533 PENFTFKDNSIG
+1533 PENFQFTANSVKVYDTSSEEAEDITGRVNITYENASGKCTGFTIKNTDNSNPTIKLDQNNK
-1545 IYDPDDRNITNQV
+1545 YQV
-1558 DIEYDTDADSKKTG
+1558 K
-1572 FSIRNKDGQEP
+1572 
-1583 AIVLSESNEYKVV
+1583 
-1596 FKGTATPLTDSSQE
+1596 FKGTAAALTNSSHE
-1610 IRNKATVTYSE
+1610 IRNKATVTYTE
-1621 KGEGEV
+1621 GEGQD
-1627 AQTKAT
+1627 AKTKAT

-1682 DTPEIS
+1682 DTPEIC
-1688 YTKINCTTK
+1688 YTKINCTK

-1729 YLFDEITCT
+1729 YLFDKITYT

-1758 AVIQFPRQ
+1758 AVIQLPRQ

-1783 GSYPILKF
+1783 ASYPILKF

-1801 TSQAYAENLITITT
+1801 TSQAYAENNIS
-1815 P
+1815 

>member
-1 MKTIKRIKKHTH
+1 MKTIKRIKKRKS
-13 LIRFFAMFVAAVFVF
+13 LIRFIAMFVAAVLVF
-28 ELMPYFSDNAEL
+28 ELMPYLSDHAEL

-45 QTLSEFEKFR
+45 QTLSEFEQSR
-55 WNSILAATFNGYT
+55 WNSILGATFKEYT
-68 VTGTAAPTSPS
+68 VTGNATPTPS
-79 TIYNDPVKY
+79 SMISAY
-88 TVKEDSP
+88 TVKNDSP
-95 YFHWY
+95 YFHWH
-100 ETSDDVPKWGSET
+100 EASNDVPTWGSTT
-113 VTSVASKTETI
+113 VTTVGSTQEQI
-124 TYAADTVESGEDGS
+124 TYATDTVENGAGGS
-138 TITANAVP
+138 PITANAVN
-146 VTYNTYY
+146 VIYKTYH
-153 VKNADEFVWVMTQ
+153 VKNADEFVWVMNR
-166 KANSGNTR
+166 ANTGNTR
-174 IILDADIDMGGASN
+174 IILDKDIDMGGTSGKKWSDDINLTGSN
-188 KNWGKTIEL
+188 
-197 SGNSWFDLE
+197 WFDLE
-206 GEGHRIYNFRMNNPL
+206 GEGHKIYNFRMSKPL
-221 INRSLSNK
+221 INSSKSNK
-229 KTIIRNVLFS
+229 KTIIRNVLFT
-239 NCLAFFT
+239 NCLAFF
-246 GANQGIVIGAI
+246 ANHYQGIVIGVI
-257 TSPVYLENVSVTD
+257 QSPVHLENVSVTD
-270 SLVYSNTHNAGILIG
+270 SLVYSDSENIGILIG
-285 RVNGYTNGNIFLK
+285 RVDGYDGGNVFLK

-308 GTSHIGGMTACQ
+308 GKSHIGGMTACQ
-320 YNTGKYQVKYNA
+320 FNRGGTYQVKYDT
-332 AFPDSPEVWMFK
+332 AFPTSPEAWMNYGNK
-344 GGAVFPEM
+344 AFPEM
-352 IEKCYSVDCE
+352 IENCYSVDCE
-362 VFSNGDDSG
+362 VFSNGEDSG
-371 AIISCGDGFIC
+371 AFISCGCGFIC

-387 NNTMYGNT
+387 NNTMYGNKM
-395 RTGAFI
+395 TGDFI
-401 GRVVTQSSPNAS
+401 GRVVTAS
-413 LYDDGYGRTLNE
+413 GPTAGLYDDINRLSIHET
-425 SFINCFSSGSVEGSG
+425 FINCFSSGSVEGA
-440 EIGGFVALQHS
+440 EKIGGFTAYQ
-451 SNNVNSGACVYI
+451 NSGNNQNSGTCVYI

-472 MEFAGTQ
+472 MEFAGKQ

-484 GHEDTYKKDKQKPS
+484 GHEDTYNKYEKQKPS
-498 VTLPDGTQSTNYGD
+498 VNLPNETLSNNYGD

-662 LNHYDTILEDNGEER
+662 LNHYDTILGSNGIER
-677 DATSSDEDKK
+677 DANSDD
-687 AYDTVRDITSKFE
+687 ATVYDTVRDITSKFE

-737 KTVNQDEDNDWAYL
+737 KTVNQDEDDDWAYL
-751 PSEEN
+751 PGEEN

-813 NTNPTYTD
+813 STNPTYTD

-886 AITDKYRMGSDV
+886 AITDKYRMGTDNI
-898 YASQSIDKYNG
+898 YTPQSIQKFNG
-909 NTLTDNDHFAFYSG
+909 TGLTDNNTFAFYSG
-923 YAVNDANTASAI
+923 YAVNDANTEDTI
-935 NNVKRSKNIGSDP
+935 DNVKKAKNIGSAP

-953 FDITN
+953 FDIKN
-958 NATINQVSYAGIKN
+958 N
-972 NSSFG
+972 NSSSAITNNSSNG
-977 TVRVRIFRANAK
+977 TVRVRIFRANPK
-989 EIGAGKGFYLEKGA
+989 IIDTGGFYLEKGN
-1003 EIDYE
+1003 EITY
-1008 DSDTLAKWQGGKPFD
+1008 SGDTLAKWQGGKPFD

-1168 IVEAVDSNGMHH
+1168 IVEAVDSNGIHH
-1180 EMSRIDATNAEDPL
+1180 EMSRIDANNANDPL
-1194 NFDDAEYTYD
+1194 NFDNAEYTYD

-1234 TYSSAV
+1234 TYSSEV

-1247 ILFSFSTTGDISEGF
+1247 ILFSFSTTGDISEGAF

-1289 ANTTDPVSEV
+1289 ANTGDPITAVSD
-1299 SNTKKTS
+1299 TIKTS
-1306 TYIDNNGVTQT
+1306 TYDNNGVTQT
-1317 QTYYSSIDFI
+1317 QTYYSSIDVI

-1446 EYKVTVDDIKA
+1446 EYKVKVDDIKA
-1457 TELSKMITN
+1457 TDLSETITN
-1466 EANYKFIN
+1466 KANYQFIN
-1474 FNGDTTNDFA
+1474 FNGDTTDDFND
-1484 TDSNAGQ
+1484 TNQNAAQ
-1491 DHAIVSMDVAHNE
+1491 AHAIVSMNVKHNE
-1504 DQEAYIVKFSG
+1504 NDQEYVVDFNRNDISSSNTYII
-1515 REMDSLKTYTI
+1515 DSYT
-1526 NYYRNEF
+1526 NVF
-1533 PENFTFKDNSIG
+1533 PENFQFTANSVKVYDTSSEEAEDITGRVNITYENASGKCTGFTIKNTDNSNPTIKLDQNNK
-1545 IYDPDDRNITNQV
+1545 YQV
-1558 DIEYDTDADSKKTG
+1558 K
-1572 FSIRNKDGQEP
+1572 
-1583 AIVLSESNEYKVV
+1583 
-1596 FKGTATPLTDSSQE
+1596 FKGTAAALTNSSHE
-1610 IRNKATVTYSE
+1610 IRNKATVTYTE
-1621 KGEGEV
+1621 GEGQD
-1627 AQTKAT
+1627 AKTKAT

-1682 DTPEIS
+1682 DTPEIC
-1688 YTKINCTTK
+1688 YTKINCTK

-1729 YLFDEITCT
+1729 YLFDKITYT

-1758 AVIQFPRQ
+1758 AVIQLPRQ

-1783 GSYPILKF
+1783 ASYPICL
-1791 TNKLNDYAYR
+1791 LY
-1801 TSQAYAENLITITT
+1801 TS
-1815 P
+1815 PSPRDS

>member
-1 MKTIKRIKKHTH
+1 MKTIKRIKKRKS
-13 LIRFFAMFVAAVFVF
+13 LIRFIAMFVAAVLVF
-28 ELMPYFSDNAEL
+28 ELMPYLSDHAEL

-45 QTLSEFEKFR
+45 QTLSEFEQSR
-55 WNSILAATFNGYT
+55 WNSILRTTFNEYN
-68 VTGTAAPTSPS
+68 VTGNSTPTSPLTVS
-79 TIYNDPVKY
+79 AY
-88 TVKEDSP
+88 TVKDDSP
-95 YFHWY
+95 YFKWHNTESDVSAWTGS
-100 ETSDDVPKWGSET
+100 TSP
-113 VTSVASKTETI
+113 VTSQIEEVIYDE
-124 TYAADTVESGEDGS
+124 DTVENGLNRD
-138 TITANAVP
+138 TITANAVT
-146 VTYNTYY
+146 VTYNTYH
-153 VKNADEFVWVMTQ
+153 VENANEFVWAMKQ
-166 KANSGNTR
+166 ADFGNTR
-174 IILDADIDMGGASN
+174 IILENDIDMGGASGR
-188 KNWGKTIEL
+188 KWSETITL

-206 GEGHRIYNFRMNNPL
+206 GNGHTIYNFRMTKPL
-221 INRSLSNK
+221 INSSESNK
-229 KTIIRNVLFS
+229 KTIIRNVLFT
-239 NCLAFFT
+239 NCLAFF
-246 GANQGIVIGAI
+246 ANNYQGIVIGVI
-257 TSPVYLENVSVTD
+257 KSPVHLENVSVTD
-270 SLVYSNTHNAGILIG
+270 SLVYSDSENIGILIG
-285 RVNGYTNGNIFLK
+285 RVDGYKGGNIFLE

-320 YNTGKYQVKYNA
+320 YNTGTYKVKYNA
-332 AFPDSPEVWMFK
+332 EFPKSPEAWMGK
-344 GGAVFPEM
+344 GVAVFPEM
-352 IEKCYSVDCE
+352 VENCYSVDCE
-362 VFSNGDDSG
+362 VFSNGEDSG
-371 AIISCGDGFIC
+371 AILSCGDGFIC

-387 NNTMYGNT
+387 NNTMYGNKK
-395 RTGAFI
+395 TGAYI
-401 GRVVTQSSPNAS
+401 GRVVTLSSPNAS
-413 LYDDGYGRTLNE
+413 LYDDKGNYTLNE
-425 SFINCFSSGSVEGSG
+425 AFINCFSSGSVEGA
-440 EIGGFVALQHS
+440 EKIGGFTGFQNS
-451 SNNVNSGACVYI
+451 GNNLNSGACVYI

-472 MEFAGTQ
+472 MEFAGKQ

-484 GHEDTYKKDKQKPS
+484 GNEDTYKYAKQHPA
-498 VTLPDGTQSTNYGD
+498 VNLPDGTQSNNFGD

-527 TDTSTQATGDS
+527 TDTSTQATGNS
-538 LGGFLGDVSTSGNG
+538 LGGFLGNVSTSGNG

-563 TAMRERACGQ
+563 TAMRERACGVQ
-573 LNEFANKGV
+573 NNFSV

-599 AKNVKGLADNVCMS
+599 AKNVKGLADNVRMS
-613 NDDTTWEY
+613 NDYTTWEY

-630 VFIANDAFKTLFDDT
+630 VFIANDAFNTLFDDT

-700 LTTNDDLGITW
+700 LTTNDTLGITW
-711 GKDTEKNTS
+711 GKDKEKNTS
-720 RGLADK
+720 RGLKDK
-726 FGGENGFSLDY
+726 FGGDDGFTLEYTTVKQDENG
-737 KTVNQDEDNDWAYL
+737 AYL
-751 PSEEN
+751 TGTEN
-756 ERTITKKFTPDVLT
+756 ESKITKTFTPDVLT
-770 IGRYDDPEDDRGY
+770 IGRYDDPADERGY

-802 DIENNVTGWDN
+802 DIENNVTNWDN
-813 NTNPTYTD
+813 KADLTYTD
-821 TNLVGSRSFRLLP
+821 PNLVGSRSFRLLP
-834 TAYLNAGDIMHINVE
+834 TAYLNAGDIMHINVK

-871 NKING
+871 NKIKG

-886 AITDKYRMGSDV
+886 AITDKYRMGTDNI
-898 YASQSIDKYNG
+898 YTHQSIQKFNG
-909 NTLTDNDHFAFYSG
+909 TGLTDDNTFAFYSG
-923 YAVNDANTASAI
+923 YAVNDANTEDTI
-935 NNVKRSKNIGSDP
+935 DNVKKAKNIGSAP

-953 FDITN
+953 FDIKN
-958 NATINQVSYAGIKN
+958 N
-972 NSSFG
+972 NSSSAITNNSSNG
-977 TVRVRIFRANAK
+977 TVRVRIFRANPK
-989 EIGAGKGFYLEKGA
+989 IIDTGGFYLEKGN
-1003 EIDYE
+1003 EITY
-1008 DSDTLAKWQGGKPFD
+1008 SGDTLAKWQGGKPFD

-1168 IVEAVDSNGMHH
+1168 IVEAVDSNGIHH
-1180 EMSRIDATNAEDPL
+1180 EMSRIDANNANDPL
-1194 NFDDAEYTYD
+1194 NFDNAEYTYD

-1234 TYSSAV
+1234 TYSSEV

-1247 ILFSFSTTGDISEGF
+1247 ILFSFSTTGDISEGAF

-1289 ANTTDPVSEV
+1289 ANTGDPITAVSD
-1299 SNTKKTS
+1299 TIKTS
-1306 TYIDNNGVTQT
+1306 TYDNNGVTQT
-1317 QTYYSSIDFI
+1317 QTYYSSIDVI

-1446 EYKVTVDDIKA
+1446 EYKVKVDDIKA
-1457 TELSKMITN
+1457 TDLSETITN
-1466 EANYKFIN
+1466 KANYQFIN
-1474 FNGDTTNDFA
+1474 FNGDTTDDFND
-1484 TDSNAGQ
+1484 TNQNAAQ
-1491 DHAIVSMDVAHNE
+1491 AHAIVSMNVKHNE
-1504 DQEAYIVKFSG
+1504 NDQEYVVDFNRNDISSSNTYII
-1515 REMDSLKTYTI
+1515 DSYT
-1526 NYYRNEF
+1526 NVF
-1533 PENFTFKDNSIG
+1533 PENFQFTANSVKVYDTSSEEAEDITGRVNITYENASGKCTGFTIKNTDNSNPTIKLDQNNK
-1545 IYDPDDRNITNQV
+1545 YQV
-1558 DIEYDTDADSKKTG
+1558 K
-1572 FSIRNKDGQEP
+1572 
-1583 AIVLSESNEYKVV
+1583 
-1596 FKGTATPLTDSSQE
+1596 FKGTAAALTNSSHE
-1610 IRNKATVTYSE
+1610 IRNKATVTYTE
-1621 KGEGEV
+1621 GEGQD
-1627 AQTKAT
+1627 AKTKAT

-1682 DTPEIS
+1682 DTPEIC
-1688 YTKINCTTK
+1688 YTKINCTK

-1729 YLFDEITCT
+1729 YLFDKITYT

-1758 AVIQFPRQ
+1758 AVIQLPRQ

-1783 GSYPILKF
+1783 ASYPILKF

-1801 TSQAYAENLITITT
+1801 TSQAYAENNIS
-1815 P
+1815 

>member
-1 MKTIKRIKKHTH
+1 MKTIKQIKKRKS
-13 LIRFFAMFVAAVFVF
+13 LIRFIAMFVAAVIVF
-28 ELMPYFSDNAEL
+28 ELIPYFSSDSEL

-45 QTLSEFEKFR
+45 MTLAEFEQTR
-55 WNSILAATFNGYT
+55 WNNILRATFNGYN
-68 VTGTAAPTSPS
+68 VTGNGKPTSPS
-79 TIYNDPVKY
+79 TVSSY
-88 TVKEDSP
+88 TVKDDSP
-95 YFHWY
+95 YFQWHDT
-100 ETSDDVPKWGSET
+100 ESDVPAWTGSTSAVTSQTET
-113 VTSVASKTETI
+113 VTYEG
-124 TYAADTVESGEDGS
+124 DTVKNGSSGN
-138 TITANAVP
+138 TITANAVT
-146 VTYNTYY
+146 VTYNTYH
-153 VKNADEFVWVMTQ
+153 VENANEFVWVMTQ

-174 IILDADIDMGGASN
+174 IILDNDIDMGGASGR
-188 KNWGKTIEL
+188 KWSETIAL
-197 SGNSWFDLE
+197 SGNSWFELE
-206 GEGHRIYNFRMNNPL
+206 GNGHTIYNFRMTKPL
-221 INRSLSNK
+221 INSSASPK
-229 KTIIRNVLFS
+229 KTIISNVLFS

-246 GANQGIVIGAI
+246 TTYNQGIVIGIIKSA
-257 TSPVYLENVSVTD
+257 VHLENVSVVD
-270 SLVYSNTHNAGILIG
+270 SLVDANENNIGILIG
-285 RVNGYTNGNIFLK
+285 RVDGYTGGNIFLE

-320 YNTGKYQVKYNA
+320 YNTGTYQVKYNA
-332 AFPDSPEVWMFK
+332 EFPKSPEAWM
-344 GGAVFPEM
+344 GQGVAVFPEM
-352 IEKCYSVDCE
+352 VENCYSVDCE
-362 VFSNGDDSG
+362 VFSNGEDSG
-371 AIISCGDGFIC
+371 AILSCGDGFIC

-387 NNTMYGNT
+387 NNTMYGNKK
-395 RTGAFI
+395 TGAYI
-401 GRVVTQSSPNAS
+401 GRVVTLSSPNAS
-413 LYDDGYGRTLNE
+413 LYDDKGNYTLNE
-425 SFINCFSSGSVEGSG
+425 AFINCFSSGSVEGA
-440 EIGGFVALQHS
+440 EKIGGFTAYQNS
-451 SNNVNSGACVYI
+451 GNNQNSGACVYI

-472 MEFAGTQ
+472 MEFAGKQ

-484 GHEDTYKKDKQKPS
+484 GNEDTYQHAKQHPA
-498 VTLPDGTQSTNYGD
+498 VNLPDGTQSNNYGD

-527 TDTSTQATGDS
+527 TDTSTQATGNS
-538 LGGFLGDVSTSGNG
+538 LGGFLGNVSTSRNG

-563 TAMRERACGQ
+563 TAMRERACGVQ
-573 LNEFANKGV
+573 NNFSV

-599 AKNVKGLADNVCMS
+599 AKNVNGLADNVRMS

-630 VFIANDAFKTLFDDT
+630 VFIANDAFKTDFDEN

-662 LNHYDTILEDNGEER
+662 LNHYDTILGSNGIER
-677 DATSSDEDKK
+677 DANSDD
-687 AYDTVRDITSKFE
+687 ATVYDTVRDITSKFE
-700 LTTNDDLGITW
+700 LTTNDTLGITW

-737 KTVNQDEDNDWAYL
+737 KTVDQDEDNDWAYL
-751 PSEEN
+751 PGEEN

-770 IGRYDDPEDDRGY
+770 IGRYDDPADERGY

-802 DIENNVTGWDN
+802 DIENNVTNWDN
-813 NTNPTYTD
+813 KADLTYTD
-821 TNLVGSRSFRLLP
+821 PNLVGSRSFRLLP

-859 TNTVTIAQGADE
+859 TNTVTIAQGAEE

-909 NTLTDNDHFAFYSG
+909 NTLTDNYHFAFYSG

-935 NNVKRSKNIGSDP
+935 INVKKSKNIGSDP

-977 TVRVRIFRANAK
+977 TVRVRIFRAK
-989 EIGAGKGFYLEKGA
+989 PKIIDTGGFYLEKGN
-1003 EIDYE
+1003 EITY
-1008 DSDTLAKWQGGKPFD
+1008 SGDTLAKWQGEKPFD

-1071 TVNESVTPK
+1071 TVNDSGIPK

-1101 DKDNLYPSKNGGF
+1101 DKVNLYPSKNVDF

-1168 IVEAVDSNGMHH
+1168 IVEAVDSNGIHH
-1180 EMSRIDATNAEDPL
+1180 EMSRIDANNANDPL
-1194 NFDDAEYTYD
+1194 NFDNAEYTYD

-1234 TYSSAV
+1234 TYSSEV

-1247 ILFSFSTTGDISEGF
+1247 ILFSFSTTGDVSQGF

-1289 ANTTDPVSEV
+1289 ANTGDPITAVSD
-1299 SNTKKTS
+1299 TIKTS
-1306 TYIDNNGVTQT
+1306 TYDNNGVTQT
-1317 QTYYSSIDFI
+1317 QTYYSSIDVI

-1383 KDSAKLYRQKSL
+1383 ENSAKLYRQKSL
-1395 STSHFDWYDELEF
+1395 STSNFDRYDKLTE
-1408 IDITDITSEKGYS
+1408 IQSGSGYN
-1421 IEYDPTSKRISA
+1421 INYDPTSKRISA

-1446 EYKVTVDDIKA
+1446 EYKVKVDDIKA
-1457 TELSKMITN
+1457 TDLSETITN
-1466 EANYKFIN
+1466 KANYQFIN
-1474 FNGDTTNDFA
+1474 FNGDTTDDFND
-1484 TDSNAGQ
+1484 TNQNAAQ
-1491 DHAIVSMDVAHNE
+1491 AHAIVSMNVKHNE
-1504 DQEAYIVKFSG
+1504 NDQEYVVDFQG
-1515 REMDSLKTYTI
+1515 NEMDSSKTYTI
-1526 NYYRNEF
+1526 DSYTNVF
-1533 PENFTFKDNSIG
+1533 PENFTFQEDSVKVYNTSEED
-1545 IYDPDDRNITNQV
+1545 ITNNV
-1558 DIEYDTDADSKKTG
+1558 KIEYTNDENNKKTS
-1572 FSIRNKDGQEP
+1572 FTIKNKNDEAP
-1583 AIVLSESNEYKVV
+1583 AIVLEQNKTYQVK
-1596 FKGTATPLTDSSQE
+1596 FKGTAAALTNSSQE

-1758 AVIQFPRQ
+1758 AVIQLPRQ

>member
-1 MKTIKRIKKHTH
+1 MKNRKSLMRMI
-13 LIRFFAMFVAAVFVF
+13 AMFVAAVIVF
-28 ELMPYFSDNAEL
+28 ELIPYFSNDSGL

-45 QTLSEFEKFR
+45 MTLAEFEQTR
-55 WNSILAATFNGYT
+55 WNNILRATFNGYN
-68 VTGTAAPTSPS
+68 VTGNGNPTSPS
-79 TIYNDPVKY
+79 TVSSY
-88 TVKEDSP
+88 TVKDDSP
-95 YFHWY
+95 YFQWHDT
-100 ETSDDVPKWGSET
+100 ESDVPAWTGSTSAVTSQIET
-113 VTSVASKTETI
+113 VTYEG
-124 TYAADTVESGEDGS
+124 DTVKNGS
-138 TITANAVP
+138 NGNTITANAVT
-146 VTYNTYY
+146 VTYNTYH
-153 VKNADEFVWVMTQ
+153 VENANEFVWVMTQ

-174 IILDADIDMGGASN
+174 IILDNDIDMGGASGR
-188 KNWGKTIEL
+188 KWSETIAL
-197 SGNSWFDLE
+197 SGNSWFELE
-206 GEGHRIYNFRMNNPL
+206 GNGHTIYNFRMTRPL
-221 INRSLSNK
+221 INESTFSK

-246 GANQGIVIGAI
+246 TYHQGIVIGNIQSA
-257 TSPVYLENVSVTD
+257 VHLENVSVVD
-270 SLVYSNTHNAGILIG
+270 SLVDANENNIGILIG
-285 RVNGYTNGNIFLK
+285 RVDGYKGGNIFLE

-332 AFPDSPEVWMFK
+332 EFPESPEAWMGK
-344 GGAVFPEM
+344 GVAVFPEM
-352 IEKCYSVDCE
+352 VENCYSVDCE
-362 VFSNGDDSG
+362 VFSNGEDSG
-371 AIISCGDGFIC
+371 AILSCGDGFIC

-387 NNTMYGNT
+387 NNTMYGNKK
-395 RTGAFI
+395 TGAYI
-401 GRVVTQSSPNAS
+401 GRVVTLSSPNAS
-413 LYDDGYGRTLNE
+413 LYDDKGNYTLNE
-425 SFINCFSSGSVEGSG
+425 AFINCFSSGSVEGS
-440 EIGGFVALQHS
+440 ERIGGFTGFQNS
-451 SNNVNSGACVYI
+451 GSNQNSGACVYI

-472 MEFAGTQ
+472 MEYAGTQ

-484 GHEDTYKKDKQKPS
+484 GNEDTYKYAKQRPA
-498 VTLPDGTQSTNYGD
+498 VNLPDGTQSNNYGD

-527 TDTSTQATGDS
+527 TDTSVTVTGNS

-573 LNEFANKGV
+573 WNEFTNKGV

-599 AKNVKGLADNVCMS
+599 SKDVQGLAENVRMG
-613 NDDTTWEY
+613 NEDDTTWEY

-630 VFIANDAFKTLFDDT
+630 VFIANDAFKTSFDDT

-662 LNHYDTILEDNGEER
+662 LNHYDTILNENGIER
-677 DATSSDEDKK
+677 DANESDITV
-687 AYDTVRDITSKFE
+687 YDTVRDITSKFE

-720 RGLADK
+720 RELADK
-726 FGGENGFSLDY
+726 FGGNTGFSLDY
-737 KTVNQDEDNDWAYL
+737 ITVNQNENGEYL
-751 PSEEN
+751 TGTEN
-756 ERTITKKFTPDVLT
+756 ESKVKKNFNPDVLT
-770 IGRYDDPEDDRGY
+770 IGRYDDPADTTRGY

-802 DIENNVTGWDN
+802 DIKDGITNWDN
-813 NTNPTYTD
+813 TAPEYQN

-886 AITDKYRMGSDV
+886 AITDKYRMGTDI
-898 YASQSIDKYNG
+898 YTRQSIQEYKYNENVFTDD
-909 NTLTDNDHFAFYSG
+909 NTFAFYSG
-923 YAVNDANTASAI
+923 YAVNNTNNEDTI
-935 NNVKRSKNIGSDP
+935 DNVKNAKNIGSAT

-953 FDITN
+953 FDIKN
-958 NATINQVSYAGIKN
+958 N
-972 NSSFG
+972 NSSSAITNNSSNG
-977 TVRVRIFRANAK
+977 TVRVRIFHANPK
-989 EIGAGKGFYLEKGA
+989 TIDTGGFYLEKGN
-1003 EIDYE
+1003 EITY
-1008 DSDTLAKWQGGKPFD
+1008 SGDTLAKWQGGKPFD

-1058 SVTMKTGLLDEQY
+1058 SVTMKTGLLDEKFS
-1071 TVNESVTPK
+1071 TESGTPK
-1080 TAVDQYVT
+1080 TAIDQYVT
-1088 DNITTNSDNTKTW
+1088 DKITTNSDQTKVW
-1101 DKDNLYPSKNGGF
+1101 DKDTLYPSSKEGF
-1114 NAQTAPNYYEPDT
+1114 SNENASGYYED
-1127 YNKFEYINGND
+1127 YNVLESINGND

-1194 NFDDAEYTYD
+1194 NFDNAEYTYD

-1214 ETKIFSVTENTTVTN
+1214 ETKIFSVAENTTVTN
-1229 TFSVE
+1229 TFNVE
-1234 TYSSAV
+1234 SYSNAMI
-1240 TNGVSKF
+1240 NGVSKY
-1247 ILFSFSTTGDISEGF
+1247 ILFSFSTTGDVSQGY
-1262 SEIKDSLIITALFR
+1262 SEIKDNLIITALFR

-1289 ANTTDPVSEV
+1289 ANTDDPVNEV
-1299 SNTKKTS
+1299 SETARTI
-1306 TYIDNNGVTQT
+1306 TYKDSNGSDIS
-1317 QTYYSSIDFI
+1317 QTYYSSIDTI
-1327 DENKRVDDKGISDTD
+1327 DKNKEVDDTGINITETS
-1342 KRKAVLSGDTL
+1342 KRQAVLPGDTL

-1364 FTSREVNIYDDIPS
+1364 FTSREVNIYDVIPV

-1383 KDSAKLYRQKSL
+1383 DGSAKLYRQKSL
-1395 STSHFDWYDELEF
+1395 STSHFDWYDELE
-1408 IDITDITSEKGYS
+1408 DIPLENGYS
-1421 IEYDPTSKRISA
+1421 IDYHENSKKLSA
-1433 DIPNIA
+1433 EIPRIA

-1446 EYKVTVDDIKA
+1446 EYKVKVDDIKA
-1457 TELSKMITN
+1457 TDLSEIITN
-1466 EANYKFIN
+1466 QANYQFIN
-1474 FNGDTTNDFA
+1474 FNGDITDDFKEA
-1484 TDSNAGQ
+1484 DQNAAV
-1491 DHAIVSMDVAHNE
+1491 DNPIVSMDVAHNE
-1504 DQEAYIVKFSG
+1504 TQEEYVVDFKGSN
-1515 REMDSLKTYTI
+1515 MDPSKTYTI
-1526 NYYRNEF
+1526 ASYTNVF
-1533 PENFTFKDNSIG
+1533 PENFQFTENS
-1545 IYDPDDRNITNQV
+1545 V
-1558 DIEYDTDADSKKTG
+1558 KVYDTSNEDEKDITDKIEITYTTENGKKTG
-1572 FSIRNKDGQEP
+1572 FTITNTEEP
-1583 AIVLSESNEYKVV
+1583 AIILNQNTTYQVK
-1596 FKGTATPLTDSSQE
+1596 FKGTAVTLTDSSQE
-1610 IRNKATVTYSE
+1610 IRNKATVTYT
-1621 KGEGEV
+1621 EGED

-1646 TDVTHLYVD
+1646 TDVTHLYVE
-1655 IDKIIPE
+1655 IDKIIPQN
-1662 SDPAQTFLFK
+1662 DPAQTFLFK
-1672 IERFDKDDMS
+1672 IERFDKENLS
-1682 DTPEIS
+1682 DVPEIS

-1697 QTEDNYTGSRLL
+1697 QTDDNYTGSRLL

-1758 AVIQFPRQ
+1758 AVIQLPRQ
-1766 YNKDSLAFPTS
+1766 YNKDSLAFPTF
-1777 FGGLQT
+1777 FGELKT

-1801 TSQAYAENLITITT
+1801 TSQAYAENNIS
-1815 P
+1815 

>member
-100 ETSDDVPKWGSET
+100 ETSDDVPKWCSET

-229 KTIIRNVLFS
+229 K
-239 NCLAFFT
+239 
-246 GANQGIVIGAI
+246 
-257 TSPVYLENVSVTD
+257 NVSVTD

-527 TDTSTQATGDS
+527 TDTSTQATGNS
-538 LGGFLGDVSTSGNG
+538 LGGFLGNVSTSGNG

-563 TAMRERACGQ
+563 TAMRERACGVQ
-573 LNEFANKGV
+573 NNFSV

-599 AKNVKGLADNVCMS
+599 AKNVKGLADNVRMS
-613 NDDTTWEY
+613 NDYTTWEY

-662 LNHYDTILEDNGEER
+662 LNHYDTILGSNGIER
-677 DATSSDEDKK
+677 DANSDD
-687 AYDTVRDITSKFE
+687 ATVYDTVRDITSKFE

-720 RGLADK
+720 RELADK

-737 KTVNQDEDNDWAYL
+737 KTVDQDEDNDWAYL
-751 PSEEN
+751 PGEEN
-756 ERTITKKFTPDVLT
+756 ESTITKKFTPDVLT

-886 AITDKYRMGSDV
+886 AITDKYRMGTDNI
-898 YASQSIDKYNG
+898 YTRQSIQKYDGKTGLIN
-909 NTLTDNDHFAFYSG
+909 NQEFAFYSG
-923 YAVNDANTASAI
+923 YAVNNTNTENTI
-935 NNVKRSKNIGSDP
+935 TNVMNAKNIGSDP

-953 FDITN
+953 FDIKN
-958 NATINQVSYAGIKN
+958 N
-972 NSSFG
+972 NSSSAITNNSSNG
-977 TVRVRIFRANAK
+977 TVRVRIFRANPK
-989 EIGAGKGFYLEKGA
+989 IIDTGGFYLEKGN
-1003 EIDYE
+1003 EITY
-1008 DSDTLAKWQGGKPFD
+1008 SGDTLAKWQGEKPFD

-1168 IVEAVDSNGMHH
+1168 IVEAVDSNGIHH
-1180 EMSRIDATNAEDPL
+1180 EMSRIDANNANDPL
-1194 NFDDAEYTYD
+1194 NFDNAEYTYD

-1229 TFSVE
+1229 IFSVQ
-1234 TYSSAV
+1234 TYSSEV

-1247 ILFSFSTTGDISEGF
+1247 ILFSFSTTGDVPQGF

-1289 ANTTDPVSEV
+1289 ANTGDPITAVSD
-1299 SNTKKTS
+1299 TIKTS
-1306 TYIDNNGVTQT
+1306 TYDNNGVTQT
-1317 QTYYSSIDFI
+1317 QTYYSSIDVI

-1383 KDSAKLYRQKSL
+1383 ENSAKLYRQKSL
-1395 STSHFDWYDELEF
+1395 STSNFDRYD
-1408 IDITDITSEKGYS
+1408 K
-1421 IEYDPTSKRISA
+1421 
-1433 DIPNIA
+1433 
-1439 LDENYYL
+1439 
-1446 EYKVTVDDIKA
+1446 
-1457 TELSKMITN
+1457 
-1466 EANYKFIN
+1466 
-1474 FNGDTTNDFA
+1474 
-1484 TDSNAGQ
+1484 
-1491 DHAIVSMDVAHNE
+1491 
-1504 DQEAYIVKFSG
+1504 
-1515 REMDSLKTYTI
+1515 
-1526 NYYRNEF
+1526 
-1533 PENFTFKDNSIG
+1533 
-1545 IYDPDDRNITNQV
+1545 
-1558 DIEYDTDADSKKTG
+1558 
-1572 FSIRNKDGQEP
+1572 
-1583 AIVLSESNEYKVV
+1583 
-1596 FKGTATPLTDSSQE
+1596 
-1610 IRNKATVTYSE
+1610 
-1621 KGEGEV
+1621 
-1627 AQTKAT
+1627 
-1633 AISIVE
+1633 
-1639 RLTNQTE
+1639 
-1646 TDVTHLYVD
+1646 
-1655 IDKIIPE
+1655 
-1662 SDPAQTFLFK
+1662 
-1672 IERFDKDDMS
+1672 
-1682 DTPEIS
+1682 
-1688 YTKINCTTK
+1688 
-1697 QTEDNYTGSRLL
+1697 LL
-1709 QLDKRGYYRIT
+1709 
-1720 EVDDWSNSD
+1720 
-1729 YLFDEITCT
+1729 
-1738 DISKVSGLTD
+1738 
-1748 SKTISTQNQS
+1748 
-1758 AVIQFPRQ
+1758 
-1766 YNKDSLAFPTS
+1766 
-1777 FGGLQT
+1777 
-1783 GSYPILKF
+1783 
-1791 TNKLNDYAYR
+1791 
-1801 TSQAYAENLITITT
+1801 
-1815 P
+1815 

>member
-1 MKTIKRIKKHTH
+1 MKKRKSLMRMI
-13 LIRFFAMFVAAVFVF
+13 AMFVAAVMVF
-28 ELMPYFSDNAEL
+28 ELIPYFSSDLEL

-45 QTLSEFEKFR
+45 MTLAEFEQTR
-55 WNSILAATFNGYT
+55 WNNILRATFNGYN
-68 VTGTAAPTSPS
+68 VTGNGNPTSPS
-79 TIYNDPVKY
+79 TVSSY
-88 TVKEDSP
+88 TVKDDSP
-95 YFHWY
+95 YFQWH
-100 ETSDDVPKWGSET
+100 ETDSNVPTWGTNT
-113 VTSVASKTETI
+113 VTSVPSTTEEI
-124 TYAADTVESGEDGS
+124 IYAADTVESG
-138 TITANAVP
+138 ANNSDIQAPQVK
-146 VTYNTYY
+146 VTYNTYH
-153 VKNADEFVWVMTQ
+153 VENADEFVWVMTNR
-166 KANSGNTR
+166 ANKTNTGNTR
-174 IILDADIDMGGASN
+174 IILDKDIDMGGASGR
-188 KNWGKTIEL
+188 KWSETIDL
-197 SGNSWFDLE
+197 SGNSWFELE
-206 GEGHRIYNFRMNNPL
+206 GNGHIIYNFRMTRPL
-221 INRSLSNK
+221 INESKFSK

-246 GANQGIVIGAI
+246 TYHQGIVIGNIQSA
-257 TSPVYLENVSVTD
+257 VHLENVSVVD
-270 SLVYSNTHNAGILIG
+270 SLVDANENNIGILIG
-285 RVNGYTNGNIFLK
+285 RVDGYTGGNIFLE

-332 AFPDSPEVWMFK
+332 EFPKSPEAWMGK
-344 GGAVFPEM
+344 GVAVFPEM
-352 IEKCYSVDCE
+352 VENCYSVDCE
-362 VFSNGDDSG
+362 VFSNGEDSG
-371 AIISCGDGFIC
+371 AILSCGDGFIC

-387 NNTMYGNT
+387 NNTMYGNKK
-395 RTGAFI
+395 TGAYI
-401 GRVVTQSSPNAS
+401 GRVVTLSSPNAS
-413 LYDDGYGRTLNE
+413 LYDDEGNYTLNE
-425 SFINCFSSGSVEGSG
+425 AFINCFSSGSVEGS
-440 EIGGFVALQHS
+440 EKIGGFTGFQNS
-451 SNNVNSGACVYI
+451 GSNQNSGACVYI

-472 MEFAGTQ
+472 MEYAGTE

-484 GHEDTYKKDKQKPS
+484 GNEDTYKYAKQRPA
-498 VTLPDGTQSTNYGD
+498 VNLPDGTQSTNYGD

-527 TDTSTQATGDS
+527 TDTSVTATGNS
-538 LGGFLGDVSTSGNG
+538 LGGFLGKVSTAGNG

-563 TAMRERACGQ
+563 TAMRERACGVQ
-573 LNEFANKGV
+573 NNFSV

-599 AKNVKGLADNVCMS
+599 AKNVNGLADNVRMS
-613 NDDTTWEY
+613 NDGTTWEY

-630 VFIANDAFKTLFDDT
+630 VFIANDAFNTLFDAT

-652 YARASVATVL
+652 YACASVATVL
-662 LNHYDTILEDNGEER
+662 LNHYDTILGSNGIER
-677 DATSSDEDKK
+677 AANSDDATV
-687 AYDTVRDITSKFE
+687 YDTVRDITSKFE

-711 GKDTEKNTS
+711 GKDKEKNTS

-737 KTVNQDEDNDWAYL
+737 KTVNQDEGDNWAYL
-751 PSEEN
+751 QGEEN
-756 ERTITKKFTPDVLT
+756 EHTITKKFTPYVLT
-770 IGRYDDPEDDRGY
+770 IGRYDDPKDDRGY

-802 DIENNVTGWDN
+802 DIENYVTGWDN

-834 TAYLNAGDIMHINVE
+834 TAYLNAGDIMHINVK

-871 NKING
+871 NEING

-909 NTLTDNDHFAFYSG
+909 NTLTNNDRFAFYSG

-935 NNVKRSKNIGSDP
+935 ENVKKSKNIGSAP

-953 FDITN
+953 FDIKN
-958 NATINQVSYAGIKN
+958 N
-972 NSSFG
+972 NSSSAITNNSSNG
-977 TVRVRIFRANAK
+977 TVRVRIFRANPN
-989 EIGAGKGFYLEKGA
+989 IIDTGGFYLEKGT
-1003 EIDYE
+1003 EINY
-1008 DSDTLAKWQGGKPFD
+1008 SDQVTLAKWQGEKPFD
-1023 TNDSNA
+1023 TSDSNA

-1114 NAQTAPNYYEPDT
+1114 NAQTAPSYYESDT

-1168 IVEAVDSNGMHH
+1168 IVEAVDSNGIHH
-1180 EMSRIDATNAEDPL
+1180 EMSRIDENNANDPL
-1194 NFDDAEYTYD
+1194 NFDNAEYTYD

-1214 ETKIFSVTENTTVTN
+1214 ETKIFSVTENNTVTN
-1229 TFSVE
+1229 TFNVVS
-1234 TYSSAV
+1234 YPDAV
-1240 TNGVSKF
+1240 TNCVSKY
-1247 ILFSFSTTGDISEGF
+1247 ILFSFSTTGDVSQGF

-1289 ANTTDPVSEV
+1289 ANTGDPITAVSD
-1299 SNTKKTS
+1299 TIKTS
-1306 TYIDNNGVTQT
+1306 TYDNNGVTQT
-1317 QTYYSSIDFI
+1317 QTYYSSIDVI

-1383 KDSAKLYRQKSL
+1383 ENSAKLYRQKSL
-1395 STSHFDWYDELEF
+1395 STSNYDRYSILE
-1408 IDITDITSEKGYS
+1408 DITSEAGYS
-1421 IEYDPTSKRISA
+1421 IECADGKLSA
-1433 DIPNIA
+1433 QIPSIA

-1457 TELSKMITN
+1457 TDLSETITN
-1466 EANYKFIN
+1466 KANYQFIN
-1474 FNGDTTNDFA
+1474 FNGDTTDDFND
-1484 TDSNAGQ
+1484 TNQNAAQ
-1491 DHAIVSMDVAHNE
+1491 AHAIVSMDVAHNE

-1515 REMDSLKTYTI
+1515 HEMDPLKTYTI
-1526 NYYRNEF
+1526 EYYRNEF
-1533 PENFTFKDNSIG
+1533 PENFTFKDNSIE
-1545 IYDPDDRNITNQV
+1545 IYDHDDRDITNQV

-1610 IRNKATVTYSE
+1610 IRNKATVTYLE

-1627 AQTKAT
+1627 DQTKAT

-1662 SDPAQTFLFK
+1662 SDPAQSFLFK
-1672 IERFDKDDMS
+1672 IERFDKEDLS
-1682 DTPEIS
+1682 DTPQTS
-1688 YTKINCTTK
+1688 YTKINCTVE
-1697 QTEDNYTGSRLL
+1697 QEDNSYTGSRLL

-1748 SKTISTQNQS
+1748 SKTISTQYQS
-1758 AVIQFPRQ
+1758 AVIQLPRQ

-1801 TSQAYAENLITITT
+1801 TSQAYAENNIS
-1815 P
+1815 